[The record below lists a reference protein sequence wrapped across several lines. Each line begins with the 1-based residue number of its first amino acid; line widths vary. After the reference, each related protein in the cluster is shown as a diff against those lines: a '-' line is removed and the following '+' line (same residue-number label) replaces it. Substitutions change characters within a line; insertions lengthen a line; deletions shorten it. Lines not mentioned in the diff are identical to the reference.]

1 MLSMLLFK
9 AKLIMPVNLLKV
21 KLILLLQLPVSACVY
36 LYFSTACAV
45 GTYGFECSETCGNC
59 RDANQCLNT
68 NGTCLGGCKDGFQG
82 FSCKSRE

>member
-21 KLILLLQLPVSACVY
+21 KLILLLHLPVSACVY
-36 LYFSTACAV
+36 LSTACAV

-82 FSCKSRE
+82 FLCKSRE